1 MYNGGDNFP
10 KINKIMMRVNLL
22 KKIFITPYKTY
33 MVDPS
38 FSVSRQALLT
48 FVVEITNVLDYN
60 KQSLEPLGTCI

>member
-1 MYNGGDNFP
+1 
-10 KINKIMMRVNLL
+10 
-22 KKIFITPYKTY
+22 